1 MKRKNMHYFLKF
13 FLLIIFTC
21 FMLSACYNKIAI
33 NEHIQKAPF
42 VASECKIVKHQL
54 GEACIP
60 INPRRIIVT
69 DESILDA
76 VVGLGFK
83 PIASAESNALGNRGR
98 QFGNKIDGIVSIGK
112 ESLLNLERIV
122 KLQPDLILGFEI
134 NGDVY
139 NILSKVVP
147 TVSIKF
153 NEIAWKEALQRIG
166 EILNKSTISQQILN
180 EYQQKVEKLRLAILQ
195 NNNTQKISISRFYS
209 GWNLTQ
215 FQNKFSFPVRILEE
229 VGLSIPEAQKKLST
243 LSQSY
248 ISVGIESL
256 DLLDADVMFVALD
269 PGSAENFKKYSSHQ
283 FWQMLN
289 VVKNNRVYTVD
300 SGYWIVGN
308 ILSANAIL
316 DDLSEY
322 LLSVK

>member
-1 MKRKNMHYFLKF
+1 MT
-13 FLLIIFTC
+13 I
-21 FMLSACYNKIAI
+21 NK
-33 NEHIQKAPF
+33 HIQKAPF
-42 VASECKIVKHQL
+42 FASECKTIKHQL
-54 GEACIP
+54 GEACVP
-60 INPRRIIVT
+60 RNPQRIIVT

-83 PIASAESNALGNRGR
+83 PIAAAESNALGNRGR
-98 QFGNKIDGIVSIGK
+98 QFGNKIDGIISIGK

-134 NGDVY
+134 NENDY
-139 NILSKVVP
+139 EILSKIAP
-147 TVSIKF
+147 TVSIEF

-166 EILNKSTISQQILN
+166 DILNKSTVSKQLLN
-180 EYQQKVEKLRLAILQ
+180 EYQQRVEKLRLAILQ
-195 NNNTQKISISRFYS
+195 NNNKQKVSISRFYS

-215 FQNKFSFPVRILEE
+215 FQNQFSFPVRILEE
-229 VGLSIPEAQKKLST
+229 VGLSIPEAQQKLSNS
-243 LSQSY
+243 SQSY

-256 DLLDADVMFVALD
+256 NLLDADVMFVALD
-269 PGSAENFKKYSSHQ
+269 PGSAKNFQKYSSHQ

-289 VVKNNRVYTVD
+289 VIKNNRVYTVD

-316 DDLSEY
+316 DDLSQY
-322 LLSVK
+322 LLSR